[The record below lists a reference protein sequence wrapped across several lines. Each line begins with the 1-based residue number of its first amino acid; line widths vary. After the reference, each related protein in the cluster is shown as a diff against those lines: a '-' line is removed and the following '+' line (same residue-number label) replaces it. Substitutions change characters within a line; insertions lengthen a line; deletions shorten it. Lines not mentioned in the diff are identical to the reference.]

1 VTWQGILVAALI
13 LSVPL
18 IILWRQRERAKARG
32 LANSYPIWRQARA
45 GFVFVL
51 GGTVLI
57 AHSLWRLLC
66 S

>member
-1 VTWQGILVAALI
+1 MSVVVCILL
-13 LSVPL
+13 LLVPPL
-18 IILWRQRERAKARG
+18 ILWRQRERAKARG
-32 LANSYPIWRQARA
+32 LANSYPIWRQARD

-66 S
+66 P

>member
-1 VTWQGILVAALI
+1 VSVVVCILL
-13 LSVPL
+13 LSVPPL
-18 IILWRQRERAKARG
+18 ILWQQRERAKARG

-51 GGTVLI
+51 GGTVLLVR
-57 AHSLWRLLC
+57 SLWRLLC